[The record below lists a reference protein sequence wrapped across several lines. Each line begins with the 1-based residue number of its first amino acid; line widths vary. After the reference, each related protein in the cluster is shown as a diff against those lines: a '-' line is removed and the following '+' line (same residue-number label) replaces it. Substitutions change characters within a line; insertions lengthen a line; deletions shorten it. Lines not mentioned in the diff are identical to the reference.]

1 MFEGINFIAVAA
13 ATLSSMVLGFLWY
26 TPILFG
32 KQWQKAVG
40 LRDEDMDN
48 ATAMRGHLYTMVGAF
63 ISYTAL
69 AKIIVALN
77 HIGAVKGLLAGLIF
91 SFAFIATAL
100 IGNDT
105 YERKPFALTLI
116 NIGYRMTCFAVAGLI
131 LGLWV

>member
-48 ATAMRGHLYTMVGAF
+48 ALSL
-63 ISYTAL
+63 I
-69 AKIIVALN
+69 
-77 HIGAVKGLLAGLIF
+77 HI
-91 SFAFIATAL
+91 
-100 IGNDT
+100 
-105 YERKPFALTLI
+105 
-116 NIGYRMTCFAVAGLI
+116 
-131 LGLWV
+131 